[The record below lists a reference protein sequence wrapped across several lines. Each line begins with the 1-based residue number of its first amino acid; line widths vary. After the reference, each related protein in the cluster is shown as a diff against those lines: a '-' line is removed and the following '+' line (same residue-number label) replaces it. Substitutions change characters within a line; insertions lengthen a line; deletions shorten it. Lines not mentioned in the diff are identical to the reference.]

1 MDRSGQPASQG
12 LSPAVWIP
20 AVYFV
25 ASAIWIALS
34 DDLLSAWVHDAA
46 ELERWSTI
54 KGWGFVA
61 VTGLLFAWGLRRV
74 EARQRAASA
83 HLDKLERR
91 ARDLVETSPDAIL
104 IQEGLRIAYA
114 NPAASRLLG
123 APSGEALLG
132 RSVLDVVDPS
142 ERAGVE
148 ERSLLAEAE
157 RPFPPVLLRRM
168 RRLDGSPF
176 RAEVALARFPGTGAP
191 ALQVT
196 LRDVTQAWLLQQEVR
211 RIHGALRTL
220 GAVNEAL
227 VRAGSERELMEE
239 VCRIAVDHGGFR
251 LAWVGLPEAGGEG
264 HALRPV
270 AMHGADLAAGQ
281 APGAGWSD
289 AGRPDGLAATA
300 LRTGQPCVVND
311 LAHDARA
318 SQDREAVHRLGYGA
332 GIALPI
338 SHGGDRLGALT
349 LLAAEPDAFDAPV
362 VLLLQQLVDD
372 LAFGLVALRTRASLA
387 SEREFLEAIL
397 QNAGVLIGVVDR
409 TGVLVRANAEY
420 ERLTGWPVD
429 ELVGRKAWER
439 LVTPEAGLSYQA
451 RFSSMWQRAFPVVSS
466 SQIRTR
472 AGEVRLVEWV
482 QTALRDPAGEPR
494 YLVGIGQDVTDR
506 EQAEARLRESR
517 EQLRAL
523 AGRLQSVREEEKA
536 RMARDLH
543 DELGQLLTGLKM
555 DLRWLERRLS
565 DLPASDDVSPLV
577 DRVVAASELADQT
590 VASVQR
596 IAAELR
602 PGALDRLGLGPALR
616 QEVRRFQ
623 ERTGIVCQGRIDE
636 AAPEPPPEVATALYR
651 ICQEALTNVSRHA
664 GATRV
669 VVALSAEP
677 PGLVLSVEDDGRGF
691 EVGPSALGPE
701 ALGLLGMTERATLL
715 GGEVGFTR
723 RPGGGTVV
731 TARVPLAAPRQ
742 ERPG

>member
-34 DDLLSAWVHDAA
+34 DDLLSVWVHDPA
-46 ELERWSTI
+46 EVERWSTV

-61 VTGLLFAWGLRRV
+61 ITSLIFAWGLRRV
-74 EARQRAASA
+74 GAQQRAASA

-104 IQEGLRIAYA
+104 LQEGLRIAYA

-123 APSGEALLG
+123 APSGEALVG
-132 RSVLDVVDPS
+132 RSVLDVVDPA

-148 ERSLLAEAE
+148 ERSSLAEAE
-157 RPFPPVLLRRM
+157 RPFPPVLVRRM
-168 RRLDGSPF
+168 RRLDGSQF
-176 RAEVALARFPGTGAP
+176 RAEVALARFPGTGER

-196 LRDVTQAWLLQQEVR
+196 MRDVTQAWLLQQEVR

-251 LAWVGLPEAGGEG
+251 LAWVGLPAAGEEG
-264 HALRPV
+264 HGLRPV
-270 AMHGADLAAGQ
+270 AIHGAGPAKGRT
-281 APGAGWSD
+281 PGAGSID
-289 AGRPDGLAATA
+289 PGRPDGLAATA
-300 LRTGQPCVVND
+300 LRTGQPCVAND
-311 LAHDARA
+311 LAHDART
-318 SQDREAVHRLGYGA
+318 SQDREALRRLGYGA

-338 SHGGDRLGALT
+338 GLGGERLGALT
-349 LLAAEPDAFDAPV
+349 LLSAEPDAFDAPV

-409 TGVLVRANAEY
+409 AGVLVRANAEY
-420 ERLTGWPVD
+420 QRLTGWPVS
-429 ELVGRKAWER
+429 ELVGCKVWDR
-439 LVTPEAGLSYQA
+439 LVTPEASRQYQE
-451 RFSSMWQRAFPVVSS
+451 RFPSMWQREFPVVSS

-472 AGEVRLVEWV
+472 TGEVRLVEWV
-482 QTALRDPAGEPR
+482 QTALRDPAGVPT
-494 YLVGIGQDVTDR
+494 YLVGIGHDVTDR
-506 EQAEARLRESR
+506 DQAEARLRESR

-565 DLPASDDVSPLV
+565 DLPASDATSPLV
-577 DRVVAASELADQT
+577 DRAVAASELADQT

-623 ERTGIVCQGRIDE
+623 ERTGIACEGRIDE
-636 AAPEPPPEVATALYR
+636 AAPEPPTEVATALYR

-691 EVGPSALGPE
+691 EAGPSVLGPE

-731 TARVPLAAPRQ
+731 TARVPLSAPRQ
-742 ERPG
+742 ERP